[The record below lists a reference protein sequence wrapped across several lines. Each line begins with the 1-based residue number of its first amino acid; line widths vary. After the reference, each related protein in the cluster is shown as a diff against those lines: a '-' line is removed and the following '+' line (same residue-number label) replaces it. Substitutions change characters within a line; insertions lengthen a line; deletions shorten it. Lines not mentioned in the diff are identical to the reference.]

1 MKFQTAYDT
10 IASFLVRNNAT
21 MLEIEALN
29 CMASYCKSVETRQ
42 RAKPRSNN
50 TNTPNANTPAD
61 SPFTPSHPATE
72 FQAGAADRKGAPWTP
87 DEEDA
92 LIASFGVD
100 NDINRVANEHG
111 RTPEA
116 IAKRLVKLGKYHTLD
131 DVPGYIQYREAEARK
146 KGKTYIPSY
155 GRNQQSH

>member
-1 MKFQTAYDT
+1 
-10 IASFLVRNNAT
+10 

-42 RAKPRSNN
+42 RAKPRSN
-50 TNTPNANTPAD
+50 NANTPAD

-131 DVPGYIQYREAEARK
+131 DVPGYIQYRQAEAKK
-146 KGKTYIPSY
+146 KGGTYIPRE
-155 GRNQQSH
+155 GRGR